1 MLLFRSKSD
10 LFHVTFENITQRIR
24 HLLRDSYS
32 IKVTVYI
39 IHQSGLAR
47 NGHHRNE
54 TICQT
59 RVHVSSRPRHQ

>member
-32 IKVTVYI
+32 IKINVYI
-39 IHQSGLAR
+39 IHQSALAS
-47 NGHHRNE
+47 NGQHKNE
-54 TICQT
+54 TIYQT